1 MLLALL
7 AIAAPLAAQQAQPAE
22 PPRIPMAEFKKLQAE
37 NKVLVIDVRDAQSY
51 ATGHIPG
58 AQMIPLGTL
67 LEPANL
73 ADLRASKKE
82 SSSTVLEWRNTR
94 APVGR

>member
-1 MLLALL
+1 MVRFTGVLLALL
-7 AIAAPLAAQQAQPAE
+7 ALAAPLGAQQAQPAE
-22 PPRIPMAEFKKLQAE
+22 PPRMPMAEFKKLQAE

-58 AQMIPLGTL
+58 ARSIPLSTL

-73 ADLRASKKE
+73 ADLKASKKE
-82 SSSTVLEWRNTR
+82 IVLYC
-94 APVGR
+94 A